1 MKKKIF
7 YGLAALM
14 VAVLL
19 SSCSKAPQ
27 TEIDQANAAIDSAK
41 AAGAEI
47 YVPDAFAALQDSMN
61 AVIIMIE
68 EQDSKLI
75 KSYADSKE
83 KLAQISV
90 MAREVA
96 LKSDTRREEI
106 KTETLAILSEVK
118 SLLEENKQLISAA
131 PKGKE
136 GTAALQAMKNELN
149 VIETSVAEVE
159 GMFAEGELLA
169 CHSKASAA
177 KEKAQMMNTEL
188 TEVIAKYNKARR

>member
-7 YGLAALM
+7 YVMAAL
-14 VAVLL
+14 VAAVLL

-27 TEIDQANAAIDSAK
+27 AEIDQANAVIDSAK
-41 AAGAEI
+41 AVGADI
-47 YVPDAFAALQDSMN
+47 YVPEAFAAVKDSMN
-61 AVIIMIE
+61 AVMIMIE

-96 LKSDTRREEI
+96 VQSETRKEEI

-118 SLLEENKQLISAA
+118 SLLEENKQLISQA
-131 PKGKE
+131 PRGKE

-159 GMFAEGELLA
+159 GMFAEGDWLA

-188 TEVIAKYNKARR
+188 TEVIAKYTRARK